1 MNLFDLYTN
10 KIKKKIIKNK
20 SIFNLKN
27 QNDIKN
33 IVVETPPDKFN
44 FDLSSNAAMI
54 LAKNI
59 NKNPRVIAEQ
69 LKEILLKEIKDFSSI
84 EIAGPGFLNFKINNN
99 TWQKTIDS
107 ILKSNKNYGSNK
119 LKKSFNIEFVS
130 ANPTGPMHVG
140 HCRGAVF
147 GDVLSNLLIF
157 NGGKVTKEFYINDYG
172 NQIENFVKSVYLR
185 IREIKFKENFPD
197 NKSLYNGEYIK
208 DIANAVLNKL
218 KKIKFNS
225 YKKDFEILKKESLN
239 YSLNLIKSDLK
250 LLRVKHDLFFSETK
264 MVKNKSVDKII
275 KILKKNNFVFEGFL
289 EAPRGDD
296 SSSWKKTKRLIF
308 KSSSFGDDTDRALQ
322 KNDGTWTYFAN
333 DIGYHSTKLNKKYD
347 SLINILGADHIGY
360 IKRISAAVSAMSNN
374 KINLT
379 CKVCQLVKF
388 LKNGEP
394 FKMSKRS
401 GDFFP
406 LNKLLKEV
414 NKDSIRFMMLYRSND
429 VELEFDFKKVLEK
442 NKDNPVFYVQYCY
455 ARINSIFR
463 TLKINNSKKINLNSD
478 EFRTNN
484 FEQKLLKKIIEWPKV
499 VQVASNKKE
508 PHRIPFYLYEL
519 STLFHSYWSKGNED
533 PNYKFIKNGN
543 IANKVTLKIFQ
554 IISII
559 LENGMFILGVS
570 LPKKC
575 NV

>member
-1 MNLFDLYTN
+1 MNL
-10 KIKKKIIKNK
+10 IKFYSNEIKNNIIKNK
-20 SIFNLKN
+20 KIFNLKN
-27 QNDIKN
+27 KNDIKN
-33 IVVETPPDKFN
+33 IIVETPPDKFN

-54 LAKNI
+54 LAKSTHS
-59 NKNPRVIAEQ
+59 NPRDIAEK
-69 LKEILLKEIKDFSSI
+69 LKEILQNAIKDFSST
-84 EIAGPGFLNFKINNN
+84 EIAGPGFLNFKISNNAWKKN
-99 TWQKTIDS
+99 LES
-107 ILKSNKNYGSNK
+107 ISQAGKNYGTNK
-119 LKKSFNIEFVS
+119 QKKSFNIEFVS

-157 NGGKVTKEFYINDYG
+157 NGGKVTKDFYINDYG
-172 NQIENFVKSVYLR
+172 NQIHNFVKSVYLR
-185 IREIKFKENFPD
+185 IREIKFKENFPED
-197 NKSLYNGEYIK
+197 KELYNGEYIK
-208 DIANAVLNKL
+208 DISIEVL
-218 KKIKFNS
+218 KKIKNHDFNS
-225 YKKDFEILKKESLN
+225 FEKSFDVLKKESLN
-239 YSLNLIKSDLK
+239 YSLNLIKTDLK
-250 LLRVKHDLFFSETK
+250 LLGVKHDNFFSETQ
-264 MVKNKSVDKII
+264 MVKKKSVDKAIN
-275 KILKKNNFVFEGFL
+275 ILKKNKFVFEGYL
-289 EAPRGDD
+289 QPPKGEEN
-296 SSSWKKTKRLIF
+296 SSWKKTKRLIF
-308 KSSSFGDDTDRALQ
+308 KSSSFGDDADRALQ
-322 KNDGTWTYFAN
+322 KDDGTWTYFAN
-333 DIGYHSTKLNKKYD
+333 DIGYHSTKINKKYD

-360 IKRISAAVSAMSNN
+360 IKRISAAVKALSNN
-374 KINLT
+374 QINLI

-406 LNKLLKEV
+406 LNKLLNEV

-429 VELEFDFKKVLEK
+429 VELDFDFKKVLEK

-463 TLKINNSKKINLNSD
+463 TLKIKPSKNTNLNSV
-478 EFRTNN
+478 EFNINN

-499 VQVASNKKE
+499 IEVSSNKHE

-533 PNYKFIKNGN
+533 PKYKFIKNGKITN
-543 IANKVTLKIFQ
+543 IITLKIFQ

-570 LPKKC
+570 LPKKM
-575 NV
+575 

>member
-99 TWQKTIDS
+99 TWQKIIDS
-107 ILKSNKNYGSNK
+107 ILKSNKSYGSNK
-119 LKKSFNIEFVS
+119 QKKSFNIEFVS

-172 NQIENFVKSVYLR
+172 SQIENFVKSVYLR

-197 NKSLYNGEYIK
+197 NKNLYNGEYIK

-225 YKKDFEILKKESLN
+225 YEKVFEILKKESLN

-250 LLRVKHDLFFSETK
+250 LLGVKHDLFFSETK
-264 MVKNKSVDKII
+264 MLKNKSVDKII
-275 KILKKNNFVFEGFL
+275 KILKKKNFVFEGFL

-463 TLKINNSKKINLNSD
+463 TLKIDPSRKTSFNSIDFKI
-478 EFRTNN
+478 NN
-484 FEQKLLKKIIEWPKV
+484 FEQKLLKKVIEWAKV
-499 VQVASNKKE
+499 VEVAANKKE

-570 LPKKC
+570 LPRKM
-575 NV
+575 

>member
-1 MNLFDLYTN
+1 MNLFDFYAN

-27 QNDIKN
+27 QNEIKN

-54 LAKNI
+54 LAKNV
-59 NKNPRVIAEQ
+59 NKNPRVIAEK
-69 LKEILLKEIKDFSSI
+69 LKEILLKEIKDFSLI
-84 EIAGPGFLNFKINNN
+84 EIAGPGFLNFKISNN
-99 TWQKTIDS
+99 TWQKTINS

-119 LKKSFNIEFVS
+119 QKQSFNIEFVS

-147 GDVLSNLLIF
+147 GDVLSNLLTF

-172 NQIENFVKSVYLR
+172 NQIENFVRSVYLR

-197 NKSLYNGEYIK
+197 DKNLYKGEYIK
-208 DIANAVLNKL
+208 DIAKAVLNKL

-225 YKKDFEILKKESLN
+225 FEKVFEILKKESLN

-250 LLRVKHDLFFSETK
+250 LLGVKHDLFFSETK

-275 KILKKNNFVFEGFL
+275 KTLKKNNFVFEGFL

-333 DIGYHSTKLNKKYD
+333 DIGYHSTKINKKYD

-374 KINLT
+374 KINLI

-442 NKDNPVFYVQYCY
+442 NKENPVFYVQYCY

-463 TLKINNSKKINLNSD
+463 TLKIDPSKKTSLSSVDFKI
-478 EFRTNN
+478 NN
-484 FEQKLLKKIIEWPKV
+484 FEEKLLKKIIEWPKV
-499 VQVASNKKE
+499 IDVASNKKE

-570 LPKKC
+570 LPRKM
-575 NV
+575 

>member
-1 MNLFDLYTN
+1 MNLFDLYAN

-27 QNDIKN
+27 QNEIKN

-54 LAKNI
+54 LAKNV
-59 NKNPRVIAEQ
+59 NKNPRVIAEK
-69 LKEILLKEIKDFSSI
+69 LKEILLKEINDFSLI
-84 EIAGPGFLNFKINNN
+84 EIAGPGFLNFKISNN
-99 TWQKTIDS
+99 TWQKTINS

-119 LKKSFNIEFVS
+119 QKQSFNIEFVS

-147 GDVLSNLLIF
+147 GDVLSNLLTF

-172 NQIENFVKSVYLR
+172 NQIENFVRSVYLR

-197 NKSLYNGEYIK
+197 DKNLYKGEYIK
-208 DIANAVLNKL
+208 DIAKAVLNKL

-225 YKKDFEILKKESLN
+225 FEKVFEILKKESLN

-250 LLRVKHDLFFSETK
+250 LLGVKHDLFFSETK

-333 DIGYHSTKLNKKYD
+333 DIGYHSTKINKKYD

-463 TLKINNSKKINLNSD
+463 TLKIDPSKKTSLSSVDFKI
-478 EFRTNN
+478 NN
-484 FEQKLLKKIIEWPKV
+484 FEEKLLKKIIEWPKV
-499 VQVASNKKE
+499 VDVASNKKE

-570 LPKKC
+570 LPRKM
-575 NV
+575 

>member
-27 QNDIKN
+27 QNEIKN
-33 IVVETPPDKFN
+33 IIVETPPDKFN

-54 LAKNI
+54 LAKNV
-59 NKNPRVIAEQ
+59 NKNPRVIAEK
-69 LKEILLKEIKDFSSI
+69 LKEILLKEIKDFSLI
-84 EIAGPGFLNFKINNN
+84 EIAGPGFLNFKISNN
-99 TWQKTIDS
+99 TWQKTINS

-119 LKKSFNIEFVS
+119 QKHSFNIEFVS

-147 GDVLSNLLIF
+147 GDVLSNLLTF

-172 NQIENFVKSVYLR
+172 NQIENFVRSVYLR

-197 NKSLYNGEYIK
+197 DKNLYKGEYIK
-208 DIANAVLNKL
+208 DIAKAVLNKL

-225 YKKDFEILKKESLN
+225 YEKVFEILKKESLN

-250 LLRVKHDLFFSETK
+250 LLGVKHDLFFSETK

-322 KNDGTWTYFAN
+322 KNDGSWTYFAN
-333 DIGYHSTKLNKKYD
+333 DIGYHSTKINKKYD

-463 TLKINNSKKINLNSD
+463 TLKIDPSKKTSLSSVDFKI
-478 EFRTNN
+478 NN
-484 FEQKLLKKIIEWPKV
+484 FEEKLLKKIIEWPKV
-499 VQVASNKKE
+499 VDVASNKKE

-570 LPKKC
+570 LPRKM
-575 NV
+575 